1 MYSMLA
7 VSLESLKI
15 CIACGIP
22 QRDKHATLPVQP
34 HRGAN
39 GDLSVAVAL
48 EVVVRLLVPAARHG
62 QCQLG
67 LLVTRVPF
75 VLLND
80 LTFLSC
86 STTSHH
92 ACVTASLHT
101 TTLHAIITHTPWTS
115 ELNMPTSACSHI
127 TACIKAL
134 PCRPCPSV
142 ACGWSG
148 GRPLVHE
155 NRGMFLHART
165 RCR

>member
-80 LTFLSC
+80 LTSC
-86 STTSHH
+86 MCYNKASHH
-92 ACVTASLHT
+92 HLACHDYTHAMYIRAGHAHFCMLSYHCMHQGVARQAMPVSGMRRERGKCPHT
-101 TTLHAIITHTPWTS
+101 
-115 ELNMPTSACSHI
+115 
-127 TACIKAL
+127 
-134 PCRPCPSV
+134 
-142 ACGWSG
+142 
-148 GRPLVHE
+148 
-155 NRGMFLHART
+155 
-165 RCR
+165 